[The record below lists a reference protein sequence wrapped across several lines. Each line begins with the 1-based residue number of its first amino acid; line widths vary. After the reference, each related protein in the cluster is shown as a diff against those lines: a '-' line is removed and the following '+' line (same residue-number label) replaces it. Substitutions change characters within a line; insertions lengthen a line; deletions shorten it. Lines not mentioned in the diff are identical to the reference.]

1 MIKIFID
8 DDVKSFTREFGEIIK
23 TKNIHFRRYSLLTVL
38 YLYNCKKIL
47 RKYEKSLVS
56 KYGNEILDLGYNF
69 RIDRMFS
76 ITFKHQALMW
86 ETEEKVYPIEVL
98 LLLGMYKKAIKY
110 QKKLKEY
117 LDEEKINKII
127 KIINEPNLIL
137 VGKKLI
143 YNVSN
148 ERKNNND
155 KLMFVLF
162 ALIVIGSLFI
172 HILLSFTILLIGII
186 IYLLTK
192 ANDKE
197 QYLQFEYNE
206 EHDGYV
212 LVSGRHYN
220 FKELVVPDVYEG
232 KFVVGI
238 RQNAFENNLELI
250 KIEFGS
256 NISYIEEGAFS
267 GCFNLKQVD
276 FYSNKNIKLES
287 FKNYFDNTCEVNM
300 HFNIYLYIGD
310 TLLDTIDVIYGK
322 NYTLKLEEYFYNSK
336 LTIVDEVG
344 IVKCDKEGKISEDY
358 LVYNDMKLYVVLSE

>member
-143 YNVSN
+143 VFNGEDN
-148 ERKNNND
+148 
-155 KLMFVLF
+155 
-162 ALIVIGSLFI
+162 LIVFQQICKI
-172 HILLSFTILLIGII
+172 
-186 IYLLTK
+186 
-192 ANDKE
+192 
-197 QYLQFEYNE
+197 
-206 EHDGYV
+206 
-212 LVSGRHYN
+212 
-220 FKELVVPDVYEG
+220 FKEYLGQAAILCTYAEAIIVCLPRNFD
-232 KFVVGI
+232 FFHI
-238 RQNAFENNLELI
+238 
-250 KIEFGS
+250 
-256 NISYIEEGAFS
+256 ISP
-267 GCFNLKQVD
+267 
-276 FYSNKNIKLES
+276 
-287 FKNYFDNTCEVNM
+287 
-300 HFNIYLYIGD
+300 
-310 TLLDTIDVIYGK
+310 
-322 NYTLKLEEYFYNSK
+322 
-336 LTIVDEVG
+336 
-344 IVKCDKEGKISEDY
+344 
-358 LVYNDMKLYVVLSE
+358 